1 MSVSVFR
8 SSHVLLVFLCL
19 VICPAA
25 SLQSAVPDS
34 LVRRLTAVPP
44 SVERVDILNDIA
56 WQIRHN
62 APDEALAYALRAEHL
77 ADSLDYSLGRGWAF
91 RNRGVIQYIQ
101 GNYANAMTMNLEA
114 LRIFEAEELDE
125 GIASTYINI
134 GLIQWQTGN
143 TDDALQY
150 FLDALPLKA
159 SQRITAT
166 ANANLGLM
174 YTEKAEYEKALRY
187 TRISLELCRQMND
200 SLGVSRSLNNIGW
213 IYELQLDFDKALREY
228 RRSLAIRE
236 NLGDK
241 RRIASVCISIGSV
254 LSEKGQYRRALDFLQ
269 RAHALGRGIGER
281 KLVEEAYMY
290 MAEAYAGL
298 GAYEEAYLL
307 KTRYIAIKDSLLDQ
321 QISNDIAKLKANFT
335 LEQAEKEVE
344 LLKRTNQL
352 QETIAYATSGG
363 LLLVLIFSI
372 ISFFGYRS
380 KVRINRQLQ
389 ATQKQLIVQEK
400 LASLG
405 QLTAGIAHEIQNP
418 LNFINNFSAV
428 SGELIEELQ
437 DDNIDAE
444 EREHILNDLKQSVS
458 KINEHGSRADAIVR
472 GMMTHAR
479 SSSEDSQVTDINA
492 LLGYVVDLAS
502 HGTKAMQCKKK
513 LEFLKEF
520 EPSLPSINV
529 VPQDL
534 SQVFLNIM
542 NNAIDAMSERCLTSD
557 DDDFS
562 PSISVR
568 TCVEGSKLVVRIRDN
583 GMGMPESVKNRI
595 FEPFFTTKETG
606 KGTGLGLSISYDI
619 IVQKYGGTMNVH
631 SREAE
636 YTEFEIMLSVNL

>member
-1 MSVSVFR
+1 MSESVVRTPYALLLFLYL
-8 SSHVLLVFLCL
+8 VLLPSAVLL
-19 VICPAA
+19 
-25 SLQSAVPDS
+25 SAVPDS
-34 LVRRLTAVPP
+34 LTRRLADVPP
-44 SVERVDILNDIA
+44 SKERVDLLNDIA

-62 APDEALAYALRAEHL
+62 APDDALEYALRAEHL
-77 ADSLDYSLGRGWAF
+77 ADSLDYRIGRAWAF
-91 RNRGVIQYIQ
+91 RNRGVAHYIK
-101 GNYANAMTMNLEA
+101 GNYADAMTLNIEA
-114 LRIFEAEELDE
+114 LRIFKAEEFDE

-143 TDDALQY
+143 LDDALQY
-150 FLDALPLKA
+150 FLDALPLA
-159 SQRITAT
+159 RSQRITAT
-166 ANANLGLM
+166 ANANLGLV
-174 YTEKAEYEKALRY
+174 YTNRAEYDEALRY
-187 TRISLELCRQMND
+187 TRISLDHYREMQD
-200 SLGVSRSLNNIGW
+200 SLGISRSLNNIGW
-213 IYELQLDFDKALREY
+213 IYELQLEFDKALREY
-228 RRSLAIRE
+228 RHSLAIRE
-236 NLGDK
+236 KLGDM

-254 LSEKGQYRRALDFLQ
+254 LSEKEHYRSALAYLQ
-269 RAHALGRGIGER
+269 RAHSLGRSIGER
-281 KLVEEAYMY
+281 KLVEEAY
-290 MAEAYAGL
+290 AEMSEVYADM
-298 GAYEEAYLL
+298 GAFEEAYLY
-307 KTRYIAIKDSLLDQ
+307 KTRYVAIKDSLMDQ
-321 QISNDIAKLKANFT
+321 QISNDIAKLKADFA
-335 LEQAEKEVE
+335 LEQAEQEVE

-363 LLLVLIFSI
+363 LLLVLVFSI

-437 DDNIDAE
+437 DDTLDPE
-444 EREHILNDLKQSVS
+444 EHRQILDDLKQSVA

-479 SSSEDSQVTDINA
+479 SSSEDARITDVNA

-502 HGTKAMQCKKK
+502 HGTNALQCAKK
-513 LEFLKEF
+513 LEFRKEF
-520 EPSLPSINV
+520 EASLPSINV

-542 NNAIDAMSERCLTSD
+542 NNAIDAMSERCLRD
-557 DDDFS
+557 DDESFS
-562 PSISVR
+562 PTIVISTV
-568 TCVEGSKLVVRIRDN
+568 VEGSNIVVRIRDN
-583 GMGMPESVKNRI
+583 GMGMPESVRNRI

-631 SREAE
+631 SREFE